1 MQNGSPL
8 HKKYGN
14 QRRIHSNPDITHPRC
29 NTGCYISFYMKKKT
43 KKQKRVFSLKL
54 VVFITSDVF
63 LAEIMDYCT

>member
-1 MQNGSPL
+1 MQHWLLYIFL
-8 HKKYGN
+8 HE
-14 QRRIHSNPDITHPRC
+14 
-29 NTGCYISFYMKKKT
+29 KKT